1 MSPEESA
8 MTDAEKRTEETRLIV
23 QEWCDSPLQVANS
36 LPDDVCNSVL
46 RIAGASARSFREVLL
61 TICAATVRDPSYRA
75 TLEFYACNPRPLYED
90 GIRPVL
96 EGLGIPCTQSG
107 PLNIAKATVAI
118 DSSWA
123 AQRRPQWAAEDTLV
137 VLSYLE
143 GNVSKADEVA
153 VELCRLLSA
162 EAIDIDQMKSAV
174 EGPERLDHLGDLCVR
189 LIREA
194 TDGGNTA
201 QRVCGYLLEESLV
214 TSNLSVSGVTDSA
227 STTNATSKKPGD
239 LAVEDEEGKIL
250 RTFEVTTKG
259 FTVQRISECSQS
271 LRAFEAESGQTLP
284 TVSVICER
292 TNVPEIAR
300 KIDSGG
306 FLGLVA
312 DGSINYEFVDI
323 EAWIYQMLFN
333 LADVQRL
340 RFFVQ
345 LQNYVNEP
353 NTRRD
358 VKERFAVLAGDVD
371 SNTAL

>member
-1 MSPEESA
+1 MSREESG
-8 MTDAEKRTEETRLIV
+8 MTGAEKRTEETRLIV
-23 QEWCDSPLQVANS
+23 QGWFDSPLQMANS
-36 LPDDVCNSVL
+36 LPDDVRNSVL
-46 RIAGASARSFREVLL
+46 RVTGASARSYREVLL
-61 TICAATVRDPSYRA
+61 TICVATARDPEYRA
-75 TLEFYACNPRPLYED
+75 TSKFYACNPRPLYED

-123 AQRRPQWAAEDTLV
+123 AQRSPQWAAEDTLV
-137 VLSYLE
+137 VLHYLE

-153 VELCRLLSA
+153 VELCRLMFA

-174 EGPERLDHLGDLCVR
+174 DGPERLDHLGNLCVR

-201 QRVCGYLLEESLV
+201 QRVCGYMLEESLAS
-214 TSNLSVSGVTDSA
+214 SNLSVSGVTDSA

-239 LAVEDEEGKIL
+239 LAVEDQEGKIL
-250 RTFEVTTKG
+250 RIFEVTTKG
-259 FTVQRISECSQS
+259 FTPQRISECSQS
-271 LRAFEAESGQTLP
+271 LRTFEADSGQTLP

-292 TNVPEIAR
+292 ANVPEIAR
-300 KIDSGG
+300 EIDSGG

-312 DGSINYEFVDI
+312 DGPINYEFTEI
-323 EAWIYQMLFN
+323 EGWIYQMLFN
-333 LADVQRL
+333 LADVQRV
-340 RFFVQ
+340 RFFTQ

-353 NTRRD
+353 NTRKE
-358 VKERFAVLAGDVD
+358 VKERFV
-371 SNTAL
+371 ALLGEAELTSPS